1 MKTIQQ
7 ALASVLQQES
17 TGLEI
22 MASDKNKVNFL
33 FQGQLHTS
41 YLTLPKTAQFAV
53 LKNLMEYREA
63 YTTLIAEYGHEE
75 TVQRMCWCL
84 YGSVDAEIDID
95 VATGQSH
102 VEVASHCSGC
112 QYSKC
117 FCKQLL
123 APFTKREQECL
134 MYMREG
140 YTDKEIAQ
148 VMNISTATVVTHFTN
163 AVAKV
168 RAITRKN
175 ITRAY
180 LLTKLQEAGV

>member
-1 MKTIQQ
+1 MKTIQS

-22 MASDKNKVNFL
+22 VASAKNRVNFI
-33 FQGQLHTS
+33 FQGQMHTS
-41 YLTLPKTAQFAV
+41 FFTLPKTAQFAV
-53 LKNLMEYREA
+53 IKNLREYGEA
-63 YTTLIAEYGHEE
+63 YSLLASQYGHEE
-75 TVQRMCWCL
+75 TIQRMCWCL
-84 YGSVDAEIDID
+84 YGSVDADIDID
-95 VATGQSH
+95 VASGRSN
-102 VEVASHCSGC
+102 VEIASHCASC

-140 YTDKEIAQ
+140 FTDKEIAAAL
-148 VMNISTATVVTHFTN
+148 NISATTVITHFTN

-168 RAITRKN
+168 RAITGKN
-175 ITRAY
+175 VTRAY
-180 LLTKLQEAGV
+180 LLTRLQEAGV

>member
-1 MKTIQQ
+1 MKTIQS

-22 MASDKNKVNFL
+22 MASAKNRVNFL
-33 FQGQLHTS
+33 FQGKMHTS
-41 YLTLPKTAQFAV
+41 FLTLPKNAQFAV

-63 YTTLIAEYGHEE
+63 YNSLVSQYGHEE
-75 TVQRMCWCL
+75 TIQRMCWCL
-84 YGSVDAEIDID
+84 YGSVDAEVDID
-95 VATGQSH
+95 VALGISN
-102 VEVASHCSGC
+102 VEIASHCTGC

-140 YTDKEIAQ
+140 FTDKEIAAALK
-148 VMNISTATVVTHFTN
+148 ISTATVVTHFTN
-163 AVAKV
+163 AVQKV
-168 RAITRKN
+168 RSLTGKN